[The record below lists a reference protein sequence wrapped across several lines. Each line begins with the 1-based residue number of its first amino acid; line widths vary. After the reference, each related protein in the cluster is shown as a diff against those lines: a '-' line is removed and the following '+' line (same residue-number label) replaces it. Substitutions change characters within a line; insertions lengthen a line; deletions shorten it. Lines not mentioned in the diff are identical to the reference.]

1 MLLLCTGHVC
11 VCVCHRFANSFLCV
25 RLLWCA
31 VIWSL
36 FTEKLTPVCTRAP
49 QDRVQLDCCW
59 SKSVSGV
66 TMNTHIFFTVS
77 FSYFEVRFFRQTI
90 RTIKIA
96 HILYSYRYIISHT
109 THKQCQNENVRGLKS
124 WSFTFDSSQRQ
135 ECSRLSRCLNINL
148 HLVCCYAF
156 QPNRRVFGLFSYLF
170 KHFFFF
176 GWE

>member
-1 MLLLCTGHVC
+1 MVCSDLVVIYGKTNASLHARAPRSCSTRLLLVQKCFW
-11 VCVCHRFANSFLCV
+11 CH
-25 RLLWCA
+25 
-31 VIWSL
+31 
-36 FTEKLTPVCTRAP
+36 TEY
-49 QDRVQLDCCW
+49 
-59 SKSVSGV
+59 
-66 TMNTHIFFTVS
+66 THFFTVS
-77 FSYFEVRFFRQTI
+77 FSYFEVRFFRHTI

-124 WSFTFDSSQRQ
+124 WSFTFDSSQQQ

-170 KHFFFF
+170 KHFFF